1 MTLRGARSTRRERSL
16 RGLVLYAAVGI
27 LLLAMPGLAQ
37 ISSSTGSI
45 QGTATDPAG
54 AVVAG
59 AKVVAINTGTG
70 VRTETLSGSN
80 GSFAFPFLLPGIYRV
95 EVESAGFQKAVL
107 TDLLVQ
113 VTKTTVANARM
124 VIGQVSTEIIVSE
137 AAQTVDTATATTGDV
152 ISSQLIKAIPLPTRN
167 FLDLAALQPGVG
179 AVLGSPAA
187 LGRGT
192 PQVFVA
198 GQRGT
203 NNSFVLNGVDANNL
217 GNNNLGNVPVP
228 NPDAVQEFRVNTS
241 QYDASQGRASGGVIN
256 VVQKS
261 GTRDIHGSAF
271 WFYRSDALNANDFFF
286 NRNGTEKP
294 TLLQNQ
300 YGGTVGGPV
309 PGLEET
315 FWFFSYQRWGQKNGV
330 SGSVSGLQPVLPSTR
345 DAASLAAAFGLNP
358 ASIDPVAVAW
368 LNQPGPFGG
377 LLYPS
382 ASGALGTNQTFSISS
397 PSIFNENQYN
407 ATFDRKLFRN
417 NQLGVRF
424 FYADPE
430 SLNPFGGGVS
440 LGQGQSNP
448 SINWHAAVS
457 DIHTIS
463 STLVNEFHA
472 GFTLLKAKTKANEGT
487 KLSNI
492 GMTRFNSSFF
502 DGTPAVFFSNGL
514 LSGLGISTNN
524 DQASQNLSYTFTD
537 TVSWTR
543 GKHTLR
549 GGFEFRRYHINT
561 FNNFASRGFL
571 NFPDFQSF
579 LTGTPDDVFVGTG
592 VTDRGFRA
600 YDISWFVQDDYRIFR
615 RLTLNLG
622 LRYDFLSPSTDIRN
636 RIGNFDPSLLTS
648 ACLQTGGNCLRDGF
662 ISPAGLGGGFGTP
675 GVSDSTLFDSDKN
688 NFAPRIGLAYDVFGD
703 GKLAVRGGYGIYF
716 VRTSNQTL
724 LQLITGAPFF
734 QLFRA
739 SGTGIIG
746 SQALANPYPILP
758 TPDQFPVLPVFP
770 QFSSLAA
777 SGAPNF
783 VNPATGL
790 PTPLLTVNPF
800 ERSLRSPYNQN
811 WNLTVQYEFLKGW
824 VAEAGYI
831 GSRAIKLLHS
841 RQINAAHL
849 VDATNPGLGG
859 LTNNS
864 SANINS
870 RTLVP
875 GFSSTGLNAVTG
887 SGNSWYNAFVFSVRH
902 PFSKGLQIKAD
913 YTFSKSLDNNSGS
926 FTQDLGNSGG
936 NQLAFDLN
944 KGLSNFDQKHRLI
957 FTYLWEIPG
966 PKQGLLGRV
975 LGGWS
980 MSGVTTLQSGFP
992 FNVVSTTSGNLQG
1005 AGSAIGRA
1013 NTSCNGGFTIG
1024 GNVSNA
1030 VDRFINT
1037 ACFSA
1042 PATLAAGTVLTNV
1055 NANLAPGAGNFTIG
1069 PGTGVLFGALGRNA
1083 LRGPFQQRFDMALT
1097 KTIALDPLYPYLG
1110 EKANLEFRT
1119 EFFKL
1124 FNTPIFNNPVSNV
1137 SSGSF
1142 GRITSTTDTTGRVI
1156 QFALKLNF

>member
-1 MTLRGARSTRRERSL
+1 MGQRSAKRKSSFGWVVIL
-16 RGLVLYAAVGI
+16 AALAVV
-27 LLLAMPGLAQ
+27 LLAVPSHAQ

-45 QGTATDPAG
+45 QGTVSDPSG
-54 AVVAG
+54 SAVVG
-59 AKVVAINTGTG
+59 AKVVATNTQTG
-70 VRTETLSGSN
+70 VRTETQSGSD
-80 GSFAFPFLLPGIYRV
+80 GSFAIPFLLPGTYKV
-95 EVESAGFQKAVL
+95 EVESEGFRKAVL
-107 TDLLVQ
+107 TDILVQ
-113 VTKTTVANARM
+113 VTKTTVANAKLE
-124 VIGQVSTEIIVSE
+124 IGQVSAEVIVSE
-137 AAQTVDTATATTGDV
+137 AAQVVDTATATTGDV
-152 ISSQLIKAIPLPTRN
+152 IGSQLIKAIPLPTRN
-167 FLDLAALQPGVG
+167 FLDLTALQPGVA

-187 LGRGT
+187 LGRGL
-192 PQVFVA
+192 PQVFVV

-203 NNSFVLNGVDANNL
+203 TNSFVLNGVDANNL

-256 VVQKS
+256 VVQRS
-261 GTRDIHGSAF
+261 GTNEFHGSAF

-294 TLLQNQ
+294 VLLQNQ
-300 YGGTVGGPV
+300 YGGTISGPV

-330 SGSVSGLQPVLPSTR
+330 SGSVSGLQPVLPTTR

-358 ASIDPVAVAW
+358 ADIDPVAVAW
-368 LNQPGPFGG
+368 INRSGPFGG
-377 LLYPS
+377 FLYPS
-382 ASGALGTNQTFSISS
+382 ATGPLGTNQIFTLSA
-397 PSIFNENQYN
+397 PSIFSENQYN
-407 ATFDRKLFRN
+407 ATFDRRLFKN

-430 SLNPFGGGVS
+430 SFNPFGGGVS
-440 LGQGQSNP
+440 LGQGQANP
-448 SINWHAAVS
+448 NENWHAAAS
-457 DIHTIS
+457 DVHTFS
-463 STLVNEFHA
+463 QNLVNEFRA
-472 GFTLLKAKTKANEGT
+472 GFTLLKAKTQATEGT
-487 KLSNI
+487 TLSDI
-492 GMTRFNSSFF
+492 GMSRFNSSFF
-502 DGTPAVFFSNGL
+502 DGTPAVFFDNGL

-537 TVSWTR
+537 TLSWTR

-549 GGFEFRRYHINT
+549 GGIEFRRYHINT

-579 LTGTPDDVFVGTG
+579 LTGTPNDVFVGTG

-600 YDISWFVQDDYRIFR
+600 YDISWFVQDDFR
-615 RLTLNLG
+615 VLPRLTLNLG
-622 LRYDFLSPSTDIRN
+622 VRYDFLSPSTDIRN
-636 RIGNFDPSLLTS
+636 RIGNFDPSRLS
-648 ACLQTGGNCLRDGF
+648 ASCLQTGGNCLRDGF

-675 GVSDSTLFDSDKN
+675 GVSESTLLESDKN

-734 QLFRA
+734 QLFRTT
-739 SGTGIIG
+739 GTGVIG
-746 SQALANPYPILP
+746 SQALANPYPNLP

-770 QFSSLAA
+770 QFSGLAA
-777 SGAPNF
+777 SGAPLF
-783 VNPATGL
+783 VDPATGL

-800 ERSLRSPYNQN
+800 ERTLDSPYNQN
-811 WNLTVQYEFLKGW
+811 WNLTVQYEVFKNW
-824 VAEAGYI
+824 VVEAGYI

-841 RQINAAHL
+841 RQINAARL

-859 LTNNS
+859 LTTNS

-875 GFSSTGLNAVTG
+875 GFSSTGLNTVTG
-887 SGNSWYNAFVFSVRH
+887 SGNSWYNAFLFSVRH
-902 PFSKGLQIKAD
+902 PFSKGFQIKAD

-926 FTQDLGNSGG
+926 FTQDLGNAGG

-944 KGLSNFDQKHRLI
+944 KGLSNFDQKHRLVL
-957 FTYLWEIPG
+957 TYLWEIPG
-966 PKQGLLGRV
+966 PKQGWQGRV

-980 MSGVTTLQSGFP
+980 LSGVTTFQSGFP

-1005 AGSAIGRA
+1005 AGTAIGRA

-1042 PATLAAGTVLTNV
+1042 PVALAAGTVVTTV
-1055 NANLAPGAGNFTIG
+1055 DANLAPGAGNFVIG
-1069 PGTGVLFGALGRNA
+1069 PGTGVLFGNLGRNA
-1083 LRGPFQQRFDMALT
+1083 LRGPFQQRFDTAIT
-1097 KTIALDPLYPYLG
+1097 KRIALDPVYPLLG
-1110 EKANLEFRT
+1110 ENANLEFRT

-1124 FNTPIFNNPVSNV
+1124 FNTPIFNNPISNV

-1142 GRITSTTDTTGRVI
+1142 GRITSTTDSTGRII